1 MLLLQ
6 QVVNGLLIGG
16 VYALFATGL
25 TLTMGVLRVLN
36 MAHGVTLSICAIA
49 GVEIANKWSMP
60 FALLVLAGGAVGV
73 IVGLFVE
80 TVAFRPLR
88 RSRRHDE
95 HSREWSTLISS
106 LALLLILQSLAQLYT
121 FTYSDNQILRYPLGT
136 FKSTL
141 FEVGGIRVRS
151 ISLVMFAVA
160 CALTLITWYVIR
172 FTRVGSAAR
181 AVAADPEAA
190 EMLGVNVNRYALG
203 IVGASGMMV
212 GIAGVLIGV
221 AFNSVDFLTGE
232 QYLLKG
238 FAVIVLGGIGSVT
251 GSLVGGL
258 VLGVAEGLT
267 VHFIGSSWIEAVA
280 FGLLFLVLVVRPQGL
295 LGRAEVDRA

>member
-6 QVVNGLLIGG
+6 QLTNGLLIGG

-36 MAHGVTLSICAIA
+36 MAHGVTLSVCAIA
-49 GVEIANKWSMP
+49 GVEIASKWDLP
-60 FALLVLAGGAVGV
+60 FPVLVLAGGLFGMAVGLL
-73 IVGLFVE
+73 IE

-95 HSREWSTLISS
+95 HSREWSTLVSS
-106 LALLLILQSLAQLYT
+106 LALLTILQSLAQLYT
-121 FTYSDNQILRYPLGT
+121 FKFSDNQILRFPPDT
-136 FKSTL
+136 FRSTV
-141 FEVGGIRVRS
+141 FEIGEIQVRS

-160 CALTLITWYVIR
+160 CLLTVGTWWAVR
-172 FTRVGSAAR
+172 FSRAGRAAR

-190 EMLGVNVNRYALG
+190 EMLGVNVNRYALA
-203 IVGASGMMV
+203 IVGASGAMV
-212 GIAGVLIGV
+212 GIAGILIGV

-232 QYLLKG
+232 QYLLRG
-238 FAVIVLGGIGSVT
+238 FAVVVLGGIGSVI

-258 VLGVAEGLT
+258 LLGLAEGLT
-267 VHFIGSSWIEAVA
+267 VHFIASSWIEAVA
-280 FGLLFLVLVVRPQGL
+280 FGLLFIVLVLRPQGL
-295 LGRAEVDRA
+295 LGQPEVDRA

>member
-1 MLLLQ
+1 MLVVQ

-36 MAHGVTLSICAIA
+36 MTHGVTLSICAIA
-49 GVEIANKWSMP
+49 GVEIADAWNMP
-60 FALLVLAGGAVGV
+60 FPLLVLSGGVVGA
-73 IVGLFVE
+73 IVGAFVE

-106 LALLLILQSLAQLYT
+106 LALLTILQSLAQLYT
-121 FTYSDNQILRYPLGT
+121 FNFTDNQILRFPPDT
-136 FKSTL
+136 FTSTL
-141 FEVGGIRVRS
+141 IEIGGIRIRS
-151 ISLVMFAVA
+151 ISIVMFVVA
-160 CALTLITWYVIR
+160 CVLTLLTWWVIR

-190 EMLGVNVNRYALG
+190 EMLGVNVNRYALA
-203 IVGASGMMV
+203 IVGASGAMA
-212 GIAGVLIGV
+212 GIAGILIGV

-238 FAVIVLGGIGSVT
+238 FAVIVLGGIGSIT
-251 GSLVGGL
+251 GSLIGGL
-258 VLGVAEGLT
+258 ILGIAEGLT

-295 LGRAEVDRA
+295 LGQAEVDRA